1 MDTPLA
7 GTRTRGIM
15 DSTEFTELAAT
26 VPLVD
31 HHCHGVS
38 QAPVTAEV
46 FEDLGTESDSPQPD
60 GFNVFDSPVGVAIR
74 AECAARL
81 GLPRHA
87 SSADY
92 LAGRAALGE
101 EQATAR
107 LLTGTGISRYIVE
120 TGYRSDDILSPE
132 ETAALGEAAS
142 SQVVRLEVIA
152 EQLAAED
159 PAAGDFATAYTER
172 LAATAATA
180 VGLKSII
187 AYRFGLDFDPARP
200 TAAEVR
206 AAAGEWLR
214 ETAGQPRRRL
224 EHPVLLRHVLWSGV
238 DLGMPLQFHV
248 GYGDSDIVLHR
259 CDPTQMT
266 SFIHATQGS
275 GCSVMLLHCYPF
287 IREAGYLA
295 QVYPHVYLDTGA
307 AVHFTGASSQALIAH
322 SLEVAPF
329 AKLLFSSDAFGLGE
343 FYYLGALLWRRGIAA
358 IIGGW
363 LERDEIGGADADRY
377 LRAIAHGNADRVYGT
392 QSA

>member
-1 MDTPLA
+1 MDTPPA

-15 DSTEFTELAAT
+15 DITEFTELAAS

-31 HHCHGVS
+31 HHCHGVTRS
-38 QAPVTAEV
+38 PVSAEV
-46 FEDLGTESDSPQPD
+46 FEDLGTESDSPQPA
-60 GFNVFDSPVGVAIR
+60 GFDVFDSPIGVAIR
-74 AECAARL
+74 AECAPRL

-87 SSADY
+87 SPADY
-92 LAGRAALGE
+92 LAARAAIGGE
-101 EQATAR
+101 EATAR

-132 ETAALGEAAS
+132 ETGALGSAAS
-142 SQVVRLEVIA
+142 SQVVRLEVVA

-159 PAAGDFATAYTER
+159 PAAADFGAAYAER
-172 LAATAATA
+172 LAAAAATA

-200 TAAEVR
+200 TRAEVA

-214 ETAGQPRRRL
+214 DTAGQPRRRL
-224 EHPVLLRHVLWSGV
+224 EHPVLLRHVLWTGV
-238 DLGMPLQFHV
+238 DLGLPLQFHV
-248 GYGDSDIVLHR
+248 GYGDSDIVMHR

-266 SFIHATQGS
+266 AFLHATQGS
-275 GCSVMLLHCYPF
+275 GCAVMLLHCYPF

-295 QVYPHVYLDTGA
+295 QVYPHVYFDTGA
-307 AVHFTGASSQALIAH
+307 AVHFTGASSAALIAQ

-343 FYYLGALLWRRGIAA
+343 LYYLGALLWRRGMAA
-358 IIGGW
+358 VIGGW
-363 LERDEIGGADADRY
+363 LERDEISGPDAARY
-377 LRAIAHGNADRVYGT
+377 LHAIAHGNADRVYG
-392 QSA
+392 QPSA